1 MEKLFIQTEDGVREY
16 TAEEYAQ
23 NKLDKEAEN
32 LYLESIAAAK
42 VKRIAALEKLKELGL
57 DADDLKALGL

>member
-32 LYLESIAAAK
+32 LYLESLEVAK
-42 VKRIAALEKLKELGL
+42 AKRIAALAKLEALGL
-57 DADDLKALGL
+57 DLDDLEALGL